1 MYVQYFIRNLRIIA
15 PTREDVRGVAGV
27 VVSTKMIYMINP
39 CHEPMDRWQIVQ
51 KRWWALQNLMNL
63 LYSVAFEQNVFV
75 YIFLTLTFC
84 FDAMAPLAWWSVAEA
99 KLITNSTNKYT
110 LITFCSNATEYNRF
124 IKFWSDN
131 HVPWTIC
138 HWSIGSWWGFVV

>member
-1 MYVQYFIRNLRIIA
+1 MSLFYGV
-15 PTREDVRGVAGV
+15 PTTRESATGIYKL
-27 VVSTKMIYMINP
+27 VVSTKMIYTINP
-39 CHEPMDRWQIVQ
+39 RHEPMDRWQIVQ
-51 KRWWALQNLMNL
+51 KRWWVLQNLMNL

-84 FDAMAPLAWWSVAEA
+84 FDVMVPLAWWSVAEA

-131 HVPWTIC
+131 HVPWTKL
-138 HWSIGSWWGFVV
+138 HPNRYSRW

>member
-1 MYVQYFIRNLRIIA
+1 
-15 PTREDVRGVAGV
+15 
-27 VVSTKMIYMINP
+27 
-39 CHEPMDRWQIVQ
+39 
-51 KRWWALQNLMNL
+51 MNL

-75 YIFLTLTFC
+75 YIFLTLMFC

-124 IKFWSDN
+124 IKF
-131 HVPWTIC
+131 
-138 HWSIGSWWGFVV
+138 